1 MGWDQSLLDRV
12 FHRLA
17 EGAVPDDVVDL
28 VLAAYVG
35 ADQLAAVLSGQPV
48 DLPADLVP
56 GRRPPRAGP
65 PAGSRKGFGYAPPDH
80 LVEPRLP
87 GSGVWYDCCQGDN
100 SGRVGES
107 VVTDNGVRAL
117 EQRERPAF
125 LELFFDLVYILA
137 LIALA
142 NKLINGLSW
151 AAAGQTLIL
160 LLAFSL
166 IWALTAWGASTFD
179 VNRPAVQ
186 AQIIAVMFG
195 SLVMAAAVPGAFG
208 DRGLIFVAAYLAIH
222 FGSSTLYMF
231 MLPEAPLRRRSG
243 RILFWFTISSP
254 AWIIGSF
261 LGGTAQGV
269 LWAVAIAVEY
279 AAAVLGWPIPRFG
292 RSAALEWRL
301 AGERVAE
308 RYRQFFIIAL
318 GVAIFVIATTFSAD
332 GFTTNRGAAFGVVF
346 VTTVLMWRIYIY
358 RAGELLIIAIAT
370 AANPS
375 RFTQFAA
382 VAHLV
387 MVAGVVVTAVTAQLV
402 IERPFGDTPAAW
414 GTVILGG
421 PALFLL
427 GRGLLDYTAFS
438 RVSWSRPVGLVL
450 LAAVAPTVPLLPPIM
465 VAVAAT
471 LVLLGIA
478 VSNLIAIWAYPP
490 RPAPPAIG

>member
-1 MGWDQSLLDRV
+1 
-12 FHRLA
+12 
-17 EGAVPDDVVDL
+17 
-28 VLAAYVG
+28 
-35 ADQLAAVLSGQPV
+35 
-48 DLPADLVP
+48 
-56 GRRPPRAGP
+56 
-65 PAGSRKGFGYAPPDH
+65 
-80 LVEPRLP
+80 
-87 GSGVWYDCCQGDN
+87 
-100 SGRVGES
+100 
-107 VVTDNGVRAL
+107 VVTDHGVRAL
-117 EQRERPAF
+117 EERERPAF

-142 NKLINGLSW
+142 KKLINELSW

-166 IWALTAWGASTFD
+166 IWALTAWGAATFD
-179 VNRPAVQ
+179 LNRPAAQ

-208 DRGLIFVAAYLAIH
+208 DRGHIFVAAYLAIH
-222 FGSSTLYMF
+222 FGSSSFYMF
-231 MLPEAPLRRRSG
+231 TLPEAPLRSRSG
-243 RILFWFTISSP
+243 RILFWFIISSP
-254 AWIIGSF
+254 AWIIGAF
-261 LGGTAQGV
+261 LGGTAHGV
-269 LWAVAIAVEY
+269 LWAVAITVEY
-279 AAAVLGWPIPRFG
+279 TAAVLGWPIPPFG
-292 RSAALEWRL
+292 RSPAEWRL
-301 AGERVAE
+301 TGERVAE

-318 GVAIFVIATTFSAD
+318 GVAIFVIAMTFSAD
-332 GFTTNRGAAFGVVF
+332 GFTMTRGAAFGVVF

-402 IERPFGDTPAAW
+402 IGRPFGDTPAAW

-450 LAAVAPTVPLLPPIM
+450 LAAVAPTVPLLPPLM

-478 VSNLIAIWAYPP
+478 VSNLIAIRAHPP
-490 RPAPPAIG
+490 RPTPPAIG